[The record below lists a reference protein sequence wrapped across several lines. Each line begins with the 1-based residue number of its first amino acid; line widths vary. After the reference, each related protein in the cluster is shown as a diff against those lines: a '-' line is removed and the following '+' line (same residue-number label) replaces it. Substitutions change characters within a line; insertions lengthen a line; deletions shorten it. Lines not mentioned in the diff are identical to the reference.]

1 MRAYKF
7 LDENFGMKSLREKRL
22 KISLLDDLNDPFE
35 LLPYEMAD
43 RNKRAALNA
52 QRKHMAINHG
62 ILCFS
67 ATWKDPVLWAH
78 YANKHKGLCLAFQ
91 VPDAV
96 CRAVTYEK
104 RRLKLPARP
113 TLADAEALI
122 FTKYENWR
130 YEQELRIYS
139 QLNEIK
145 DGLYFADFG
154 TSLQLQKVIAGARCA
169 LSGRDIQEATEPLS
183 KDVIF
188 VKARPGFTEFEIV
201 KDQRGFADQR
211 Y

>member
-1 MRAYKF
+1 MEEHYSRIRFLFAYNSKTMRAYKF

-96 CRAVTYEK
+96 CRAVTSEAAAET
-104 RRLKLPARP
+104 PCQ
-113 TLADAEALI
+113 ADAS
-122 FTKYENWR
+122 R
-130 YEQELRIYS
+130 CR
-139 QLNEIK
+139 
-145 DGLYFADFG
+145 G
-154 TSLQLQKVIAGARCA
+154 T
-169 LSGRDIQEATEPLS
+169 DIHQ
-183 KDVIF
+183 V
-188 VKARPGFTEFEIV
+188 
-201 KDQRGFADQR
+201 
-211 Y
+211 